1 MPKNSLSVLVVA
13 SEVSP
18 LAQTGGLAEVTGSLP
33 LALRDAGVNVAV
45 ALPAYRQVLEN
56 GNQYEMRVRDIPVRV
71 GGAHLSADILSGEL
85 APGIP
90 AFFVQRDELF
100 DRSGLY
106 GGRQGEYFDNPE
118 RYIFFSRVIP
128 AMCAAVGYV
137 PDVIMGND
145 WQTGLI
151 MPLLDLGALPRTA
164 GVFAVHNQ
172 GYLGL
177 VPPERTTSIGLPD
190 RYYTMN
196 GLEYFGQMSLLK
208 AGIVYAQTVTTV
220 SPTYAR
226 EVQTPEG
233 GHGLDGVMRA
243 ISDKLQGILNGV
255 DYTVWNPAKDAMI
268 SAGYSPKD
276 LSGKKACKKALLKRM
291 NLDHLIDRPVIGMV
305 TRLSAQKGLNLLA
318 EAAEEL
324 FKLDL
329 GLVVLGSGEPWNEDM
344 MRQVQARYPDRMGLT
359 IGYDRQLS
367 HEIIAGS
374 DMFLMPSM
382 YEPCGLAQ
390 MYSLKYGTVPIVRAT
405 GGLNDTV
412 RDSRNN
418 KGYPNDSTGF
428 KFNRFLAQAM
438 VRAVRRSVEAFKDR
452 EAWRA
457 MMLRGM
463 AEDFSW
469 DRSAREYIGVFENAL
484 EKRRSR

>member
-1 MPKNSLSVLVVA
+1 MSNNSLSVLIVA

-45 ALPAYRQVLEN
+45 AMPAYRQILEN
-56 GNQYEMRVRDIPVRV
+56 GTNYEIRARDIPVRV
-71 GGAHLSADILSGEL
+71 GGSHLSADILIGEL

-90 AFFVQRDELF
+90 AFFVRRDEFF
-100 DRSGLY
+100 DRTGLY
-106 GGRQGEYFDNPE
+106 GGKQGDYFDNPE

-128 AMCAAVGYV
+128 AMCAAVGFV
-137 PDVIMGND
+137 PDIIMAND
-145 WQTGLI
+145 WQTGLV
-151 MPLLDLGALPRTA
+151 MTLLDLGALPRTA

-177 VPPERTTSIGLPD
+177 VPPERTSSIGVPD
-190 RYYTMN
+190 RYYTMD

-208 AGIVYAQTVTTV
+208 AGIIYAQAVTTV

-243 ISDKLQGILNGV
+243 ISDKLHGILNGV
-255 DYTVWNPAKDAMI
+255 DYSVWNPARDALI
-268 SAGYSPKD
+268 AAKYFPKD
-276 LSGKKACKKALLKRM
+276 LSGKAACKEALLKKM
-291 NLDHLIDRPVIGMV
+291 NLENMIDRPVIGMV

-318 EAAEEL
+318 EAADDL

-329 GLVVLGSGEPWNEDM
+329 GLVVLGSGESWHEDL
-344 MRQVQARYPDRMGLT
+344 MRQLRVKFPDRMGLCV
-359 IGYDRQLS
+359 GYDRQLS

-412 RDSRNN
+412 RDTRNN
-418 KGYPNDSTGF
+418 SGDSTGF
-428 KFNRFLAQAM
+428 KFDRFLASAM
-438 VRAVRRSVEAFKDR
+438 VRAVRRAVDAYKDR

-469 DRSAREYIGVFENAL
+469 DRSAREYIGIFEKAV
-484 EKRRSR
+484 ERRRSR